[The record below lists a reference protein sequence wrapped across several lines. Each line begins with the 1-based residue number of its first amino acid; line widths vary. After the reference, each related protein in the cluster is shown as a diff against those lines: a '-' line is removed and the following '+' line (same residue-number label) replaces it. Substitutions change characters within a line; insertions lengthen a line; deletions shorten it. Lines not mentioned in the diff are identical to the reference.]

1 MNYKDSVDDALAGTR
16 MLGCIFD
23 VIFFLLLAV
32 GLYFLI
38 TRMIL

>member
-1 MNYKDSVDDALAGTR
+1 MNYKDQIDEAMSSAR
-16 MLGCIFD
+16 MLGC
-23 VIFFLLLAV
+23 VIDLLVFLCLAV

>member
-1 MNYKDSVDDALAGTR
+1 MNYKDQIDEAMSNAR
-16 MLGCIFD
+16 MLGCVFD